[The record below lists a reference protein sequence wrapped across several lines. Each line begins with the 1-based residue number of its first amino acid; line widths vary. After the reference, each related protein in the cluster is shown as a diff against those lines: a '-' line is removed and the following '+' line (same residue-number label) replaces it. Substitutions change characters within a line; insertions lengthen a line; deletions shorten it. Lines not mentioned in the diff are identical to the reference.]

1 MALMASTRREA
12 DERSYPILIYILA
25 PVLALVLQSLV
36 TLHFPRFGML
46 DLPIMVVIYFAMSRQ
61 NPVTA
66 TIGGALMGV
75 LQDALTHQPIGVF
88 GIAKATVGYLAGSL
102 GVKIDTDAHG
112 TRLVLSFLFVLLHN
126 GIDWVLVRHLL
137 ALPMAWNWLSE
148 LLRAAINALIAV
160 VLFALLDRARSRE

>member
-12 DERSYPILIYILA
+12 DERSYPILVYILA
-25 PVLALVLQSLV
+25 PALALGLQSLV
-36 TLHFPRFGML
+36 TLHFARFGML
-46 DLPIMVVIYFAMSRQ
+46 DLPVMVVIYFAMSRQ

-66 TIGGALMGV
+66 TLGGAVIGV

-88 GIAKATVGYLAGSL
+88 GIAKAFVGYLAASL

-137 ALPMAWNWLSE
+137 ALPMTWNWLNE

-160 VLFALLDRARSRE
+160 VLFALLDRARLRE